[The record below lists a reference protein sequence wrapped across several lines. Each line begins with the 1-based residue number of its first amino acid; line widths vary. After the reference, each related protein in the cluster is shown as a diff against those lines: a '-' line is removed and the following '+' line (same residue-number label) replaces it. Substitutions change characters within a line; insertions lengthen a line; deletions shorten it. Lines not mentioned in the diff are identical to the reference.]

1 MKMMMGLM
9 TNAMKSIVPTKSSR
23 SLPYWVKIA
32 RPLLTT
38 FVNTRPMMP
47 NGARLMI
54 QRTMVETASDT
65 LLRKTFVES
74 APSFFI
80 ATPKRQPHIRM
91 PM

>member
-1 MKMMMGLM
+1 
-9 TNAMKSIVPTKSSR
+9 
-23 SLPYWVKIA
+23 
-32 RPLLTT
+32 
-38 FVNTRPMMP
+38 MMP
-47 NGARLMI
+47 NGAKLMI
-54 QRTMVETASDT
+54 QRTMVDTASAV